1 MSTSTSRS
9 NEVVA
14 FSREVRPVIQKAVIN
29 VEAEPLWKQYIM
41 KMLDSGWFQWL
52 MTIVTLYALF
62 GPDLF
67 IVSKPADS
75 SDVVINAL
83 DFITFAVFALEFLL
97 QCAAKK
103 DYLFSF
109 YFYLDAFATISLITS
124 AFTIFDRN
132 NALTAFQDNQ
142 AVGSGSSF
150 KAGRAARAAA
160 RAARI
165 VRVSKLLILQKK
177 NSKKQLDPAAPS
189 VIGGMLS
196 DRLSITIVSI
206 ICSMLI
212 VTIFIQFIEVP
223 SRTLDDVWE
232 ITGPEMLYTLN
243 GYLKACIHPSFS
255 YSNVSYRYYDTGL
268 SNYTSIF
275 VPVFSKFLFDFVQ
288 LPISDVDVFP
298 NDPAK
303 SRDIQLVSMQF
314 VANTLGLS
322 STDPALYPSKGQNW
336 MPVSNVRCTQGTPPL
351 TYIVYIPPNGG
362 TPIPLWCDRNG
373 QNGFKDPRIQ
383 RAVVVKVF
391 PSGDAEIKALG
402 QIRLAMDN
410 YPANT
415 GDSVQ
420 QIVTMLFVIVMLT
433 IASLSFTVDSD
444 NLVVQPIERMVGFV
458 KQLSQDP
465 LSKIEPLVDSELE
478 IDFVEN
484 NLKKLGKLLQISFGD
499 AGSKII
505 ASNIANEGALDVML
519 AGTKIDAIFG
529 FCDIRNFTDC
539 TECLQEDVMLFVNK
553 IADYVHTA
561 VEDNYGSANK
571 NIGDAF
577 LLCWRIPE
585 NPTRADFERI
595 ADGALLSFVK
605 VTIEC
610 LACPILQKLTQHP
623 KIQERMPGYR
633 VRMGFGLHFGY
644 AIQGAIGSAMKIDA
658 SYLSPNVNKA
668 AFLEGSTKEFKAA
681 ILLSRQF
688 VDLLSAGVR
697 SLLRLIDVIKLGVL
711 PSRSV
716 VWLQLI
722 LCLQTTRQNHLN
734 CGPTIFLPSMPSQFR
749 CFFGAPRPFVSLSNR
764 APAGA

>member
-1 MSTSTSRS
+1 M
-9 NEVVA
+9 
-14 FSREVRPVIQKAVIN
+14 
-29 VEAEPLWKQYIM
+29 
-41 KMLDSGWFQWL
+41 
-52 MTIVTLYALF
+52 
-62 GPDLF
+62 
-67 IVSKPADS
+67 
-75 SDVVINAL
+75 
-83 DFITFAVFALEFLL
+83 
-97 QCAAKK
+97 
-103 DYLFSF
+103 
-109 YFYLDAFATISLITS
+109 
-124 AFTIFDRN
+124 
-132 NALTAFQDNQ
+132 
-142 AVGSGSSF
+142 
-150 KAGRAARAAA
+150 
-160 RAARI
+160 
-165 VRVSKLLILQKK
+165 
-177 NSKKQLDPAAPS
+177 
-189 VIGGMLS
+189 
-196 DRLSITIVSI
+196 
-206 ICSMLI
+206 
-212 VTIFIQFIEVP
+212 
-223 SRTLDDVWE
+223 
-232 ITGPEMLYTLN
+232 
-243 GYLKACIHPSFS
+243 
-255 YSNVSYRYYDTGL
+255 
-268 SNYTSIF
+268 
-275 VPVFSKFLFDFVQ
+275 PVFSKFLFDFAQ
-288 LPISDVDVFP
+288 LPIADIDLFP
-298 NDPAK
+298 NDLAK
-303 SRDIQLVSMQF
+303 GRDVQLVSMKF

-322 STDPALYPSKGQNW
+322 SSDPVLFPAQGKNW
-336 MPVSNVRCTQGTPPL
+336 MPVTSDSCTKGTPAL
-351 TYIVYIPPNGG
+351 YSVIYIPPNGG
-362 TPIPLWCDRNG
+362 TPIPLWCDKNG

-383 RAVVVKVF
+383 RGVITKVY
-391 PSGDAEIKALG
+391 PDSDSDIKAFG

-410 YPANT
+410 HPANI

-420 QIVTMLFVIVMLT
+420 QVVTMLFVIIMLT

-465 LSKIEPLVDSELE
+465 LSKIDPLVDSELE

-577 LLCWRIPE
+577 LLCWRFPE
-585 NPTRADFERI
+585 NPTRQDFERI

-697 SLLRLIDVIKLGVL
+697 SLLRLIDVVKLGVL
-711 PSRSV
+711 RPCYF
-716 VWLQLI
+716 VWMQLI
-722 LCLQTTRQNHLN
+722 LFADDQAEPFEMWTYDI
-734 CGPTIFLPSMPSQFR
+734 PAIDAITIQVHF
-749 CFFGAPRPFVSLSNR
+749 
-764 APAGA
+764 

>member
-1 MSTSTSRS
+1 M
-9 NEVVA
+9 
-14 FSREVRPVIQKAVIN
+14 
-29 VEAEPLWKQYIM
+29 
-41 KMLDSGWFQWL
+41 
-52 MTIVTLYALF
+52 
-62 GPDLF
+62 
-67 IVSKPADS
+67 
-75 SDVVINAL
+75 
-83 DFITFAVFALEFLL
+83 
-97 QCAAKK
+97 
-103 DYLFSF
+103 
-109 YFYLDAFATISLITS
+109 
-124 AFTIFDRN
+124 
-132 NALTAFQDNQ
+132 
-142 AVGSGSSF
+142 
-150 KAGRAARAAA
+150 
-160 RAARI
+160 
-165 VRVSKLLILQKK
+165 
-177 NSKKQLDPAAPS
+177 
-189 VIGGMLS
+189 
-196 DRLSITIVSI
+196 
-206 ICSMLI
+206 
-212 VTIFIQFIEVP
+212 
-223 SRTLDDVWE
+223 
-232 ITGPEMLYTLN
+232 
-243 GYLKACIHPSFS
+243 
-255 YSNVSYRYYDTGL
+255 
-268 SNYTSIF
+268 
-275 VPVFSKFLFDFVQ
+275 PVFSKFLFDFAQ
-288 LPISDVDVFP
+288 LPIADIDLFP
-298 NDPAK
+298 NDLAK
-303 SRDIQLVSMQF
+303 GRDVQLVSMKF

-322 STDPALYPSKGQNW
+322 SSDPVLFPARGQNW
-336 MPVSNVRCTQGTPPL
+336 MPVTSDSCTKGTPAL
-351 TYIVYIPPNGG
+351 TYVVYIPPNGG
-362 TPIPLWCDRNG
+362 TPISLWCDKNG
-373 QNGFKDPRIQ
+373 QNGFKDSRIQ
-383 RAVVVKVF
+383 RAVVTKVY
-391 PSGDAEIKALG
+391 PYSDSDIKAFG

-410 YPANT
+410 HPANI

-420 QIVTMLFVIVMLT
+420 QVVTMLFVIIMLT

-465 LSKIEPLVDSELE
+465 LSKIDPLVASELE

-577 LLCWRIPE
+577 LLCWRFPE
-585 NPTRADFERI
+585 NPTRQDFERI

-697 SLLRLIDVIKLGVL
+697 SLLRVIDVVKLGVL
-711 PSRSV
+711 RPCYV
-716 VWLQLI
+716 VWMQLI
-722 LCLQTTRQNHLN
+722 LFADDQAEPFEMWTYDIPAIDAITIQVHFLHPALFCPLLQPCACR
-734 CGPTIFLPSMPSQFR
+734 
-749 CFFGAPRPFVSLSNR
+749 SLSSSRVFPFGSNT
-764 APAGA
+764 APLAPSHTATNST

>member
-1 MSTSTSRS
+1 
-9 NEVVA
+9 
-14 FSREVRPVIQKAVIN
+14 
-29 VEAEPLWKQYIM
+29 M

-103 DYLFSF
+103 NYLFSF

-177 NSKKQLDPAAPS
+177 NSKKKLDPAAPS

-196 DRLSITIVSI
+196 DRLSVTIVSI

-243 GYLKACIHPSFS
+243 GYLKARIHPSFS

-722 LCLQTTRQNHLN
+722 LCLQTIRQNHLN
-734 CGPTIFLPSMPSQFR
+734 CGPTIFPPSMPSQFR